1 MIQEPETV
9 FSPWTPW
16 TKRTVLRTDVD
27 YGGVYI
33 WARRLPGELDLL
45 SWPELDER
53 IIYIGET
60 KNLNDRPLSR
70 HNRIARY
77 RKLFGD
83 LGLSNLYVCTC
94 RAFKTGGEEEK
105 ELRAFTQYL
114 EDKIDWEFTR
124 RYGRRPAMHFKE
136 GKTGPKRG

>member
-1 MIQEPETV
+1 MIPEPEIV

-16 TKRTVLRTDVD
+16 QKRKELRTKVH

-33 WARRLPGELDLL
+33 WARRLSREPELLM
-45 SWPELDER
+45 WPRLDER

-60 KNLNDRPLSR
+60 KSLNDRPLSR

-77 RKLFGD
+77 RQLFGD
-83 LGLSNLYVCTC
+83 PGLLNLYVSIC
-94 RAFKTGGEEEK
+94 RAFRTGSREER

-114 EDKIDWEFTR
+114 EDKLDWEFTR
-124 RYGRRPAMHFKE
+124 EYGRRPAMHFKE
-136 GKTGPKRG
+136 GKTGPRRS